1 MIFKLSDFVQ
11 TPLEKSCTFAKTHI
25 LRLWKN
31 IRDFSTRMARGASPA
46 EGSLFVVSDHQWI
59 DRVLSKFVFRA
70 GTKIPL
76 DCKISKLDGNG
87 GT

>member
-1 MIFKLSDFVQ
+1 
-11 TPLEKSCTFAKTHI
+11 
-25 LRLWKN
+25 
-31 IRDFSTRMARGASPA
+31 MARGASPA

-87 GT
+87 GTQATLT

>member
-1 MIFKLSDFVQ
+1 MD
-11 TPLEKSCTFAKTHI
+11 TTD
-25 LRLWKN
+25 LWTENPHQKDVKCADN
-31 IRDFSTRMARGASPA
+31 VTRMARGASPA

>member
-1 MIFKLSDFVQ
+1 MK
-11 TPLEKSCTFAKTHI
+11 
-25 LRLWKN
+25 KN
-31 IRDFSTRMARGASPA
+31 NTRMARGASPA

-87 GT
+87 GTQATLT

>member
-1 MIFKLSDFVQ
+1 MKYDFFLATVAD
-11 TPLEKSCTFAKTHI
+11 TITACPNKI
-25 LRLWKN
+25 
-31 IRDFSTRMARGASPA
+31 DTRMARGASPA

>member
-1 MIFKLSDFVQ
+1 MMPK
-11 TPLEKSCTFAKTHI
+11 KI
-25 LRLWKN
+25 LRKMLKEKQ
-31 IRDFSTRMARGASPA
+31 FETTRMARGASPA